1 MCEVRGSSSGKLT
14 QSRWGCWG
22 RIAVFAAVAGIGCA
36 ADLAT
41 KKYIFDWLGMPGTK
55 DVWWV
60 WPGVF
65 GFQTSLN
72 EGAVF
77 GLGQGMVHILGLL
90 SLLAAGAVVYWMVW
104 GDATQDWLLTI
115 ALGLA
120 LAGILGNLYDRLGLP
135 GLRWHGLCPPERV
148 GQPVYAVRDW
158 ILVMIGR
165 FHWPNFNLADTFLVC
180 GAAVFLFYV
189 YRQGKIPPEVSASEP
204 VPPISR

>member
-1 MCEVRGSSSGKLT
+1 MKSD
-14 QSRWGCWG
+14 WG
-22 RIAVFAAVAGIGCA
+22 RVALFVIVATAGCA

-41 KKYIFDWLGMPGTK
+41 KTYMFNWLGMPGASP
-55 DVWWV
+55 VQWV

-77 GLGQGMVHILGLL
+77 GLAQGWVHLFGLLGLV
-90 SLLAAGAVVYWMVW
+90 AAGAVVYWMLW
-104 GDATQDWLLTI
+104 GGGAKDWVLTI

-135 GLRWHGLCPPERV
+135 GLRWHGLCPPERI

-180 GAAVFLFYV
+180 AAGGFLLYLW
-189 YRQGKIPPEVSASEP
+189 RQGKILSRPSEG
-204 VPPISR
+204 SSFYEKD

>member
-1 MCEVRGSSSGKLT
+1 MKAS
-14 QSRWGCWG
+14 WG
-22 RIAVFAAVAGIGCA
+22 RVAVFTVIAAVGCT

-41 KKYIFDWLGMPGTK
+41 KKYMFDWLGMPGAQG
-55 DVWWV
+55 VWWV

-77 GLGQGMVHILGLL
+77 GLGQGAVHLFSLLGLV
-90 SLLAAGAVVYWMVW
+90 ACGVVVYWMLL
-104 GDATQDWLLTI
+104 GDGTRDWLLTV

-135 GLRWHGLCPPERV
+135 GLQWHGLGPPERI

-180 GAAVFLFYV
+180 AAGVFLLYL
-189 YRQGKIPPEVSASEP
+189 YRQGKIPQESDHPQGVSTQS
-204 VPPISR
+204 S